1 MEIDIIT
8 IFPEMFPGPL
18 GCSIIGRAL
27 ERGLFKLAV
36 HNLRDYTTDKHRIV
50 DDTPYGGGAGMVMKP
65 EPIFR
70 AVGSLAHK
78 GKSRV
83 ILLCPQGELFNQEK
97 AWELSRENHLILI
110 CGHYEGIDER
120 VRQYLVTDEI
130 STGDYILTGGEIP
143 AMALVDAVVR
153 LLPGVLGEYSS
164 VQEETFTD
172 NLLEYPQYTRPP
184 EWEGMAVPSILLS
197 GHHEEIRRWRRRES
211 LKRTLRRRPDLLERA
226 VLTEED
232 LALLREIKGEMDP

>member
-8 IFPEMFPGPL
+8 TFPEMFPGPL

-78 GKSRV
+78 GESRI
-83 ILLCPQGELFNQEK
+83 ILLCPQGELFTQEK

-232 LALLREIKGEMDP
+232 LALLQEIKGEMAP

>member
-1 MEIDIIT
+1 MQIDIIT

-18 GCSIIGRAL
+18 GYSIIGRAL
-27 ERGLFKLAV
+27 ERGLFKLGV

-70 AVGSLAHK
+70 AVGSLAQE

-83 ILLCPQGELFNQEK
+83 ILLCPQGELFTQEK
-97 AWELSRENHLILI
+97 AWELSREEHLILI
-110 CGHYEGIDER
+110 CGHYEGVDER

-143 AMALVDAVVR
+143 AMVLVDAVVR
-153 LLPGVLGEYSS
+153 LRPGVLGEDSS
-164 VQEETFTD
+164 LQEETFTD

-184 EWEGMAVPSILLS
+184 EWEGMTVPPVLLS
-197 GHHEEIRRWRRRES
+197 GHHEEIRRWRRKEALR
-211 LKRTLRRRPDLLERA
+211 RTLLRRPDLLARA
-226 VLTEED
+226 ELTAED
-232 LALLREIKGEMDP
+232 RALLREIKGEMNS